1 MKLNGT
7 VPALNLHARV
17 PMDNVDNVRPNAKVR
32 VRRTTRKQQRRFAQ
46 AKMVTKSVLQSEYYS
61 DLKVLEAM
69 INQIKAVS
77 P

>member
-7 VPALNLHARV
+7 VPALNLLARV
-17 PMDNVDNVRPNAKVR
+17 PMDNIDNARPNAQVR
-32 VRRTTRKQQRRFAQ
+32 IRRTTRKQQRRFAQ

-61 DLKVLEAM
+61 DLKVLETM